1 MDQLPPIDPLRVGD
15 APTGQPSPDAVRHQD
30 DRLLERS
37 SAVVLKVG
45 LVLAAIFV
53 ILPGIGFAAVMVLLA
68 SLETW
73 HGGEA
78 DMTIESRLLLLSVAL
93 LAIGFVVACAVA
105 LRRSLR
111 RGWIALAVVAMGGLA
126 CIYIGVKGIIEA
138 TGVDGLI
145 TALSWGVAATG
156 VVLVLGASLGMA
168 ARVQASRHRP
178 GGLRPSNGAVG
189 AGHQSP

>member
-1 MDQLPPIDPLRVGD
+1 MDQLPHIDPV
-15 APTGQPSPDAVRHQD
+15 TGRDVPPEHPSPDLRQHPG

-37 SAVVLKVG
+37 SAVMLRVGVALSAMFVL
-45 LVLAAIFV
+45 
-53 ILPGIGFAAVMVLLA
+53 LPGIGVAAVMVLLA

-78 DMTIESRLLLLSVAL
+78 DMTIEGRLQLLSVAL
-93 LAIGFVVACAVA
+93 LATGFVVACAVA

-111 RGWIALAVVAMGGLA
+111 RGWIALAVVAIGGLA
-126 CIYIGVKGIIEA
+126 CLYIGVRGIIEA
-138 TGVDGLI
+138 TGIDGLI

-156 VVLVLGASLGMA
+156 VVLVLGASLGMT

-178 GGLRPSNGAVG
+178 GGLRHSHGVGG
-189 AGHQSP
+189 AGHQSV